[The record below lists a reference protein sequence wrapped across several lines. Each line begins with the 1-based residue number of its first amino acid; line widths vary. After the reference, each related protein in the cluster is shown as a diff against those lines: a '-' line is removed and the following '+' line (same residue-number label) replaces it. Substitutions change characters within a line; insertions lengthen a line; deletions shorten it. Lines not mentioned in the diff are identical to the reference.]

1 MRRGVLLP
9 DGLRVTRSLRKA
21 AHHYTTTVDA
31 AFDRGA
37 VGCADPSRPHG
48 WIDDDIVAV
57 FTDLHHRG
65 VVHSVETWTPDGRL
79 AGGLYGV
86 SIGGLFAGESMFH
99 DPVIGRDASKVALL
113 RLVAALT
120 RDGVSERMVDVQ
132 WRTDHLG
139 TLGAIEIDRDEYL
152 AALDETLVLPAPDW
166 TAERRLEPE
175 VA

>member
-1 MRRGVLLP
+1 
-9 DGLRVTRSLRKA
+9 
-21 AHHYTTTVDA
+21 
-31 AFDRGA
+31 
-37 VGCADPSRPHG
+37 
-48 WIDDDIVAV
+48 
-57 FTDLHHRG
+57 
-65 VVHSVETWTPDGRL
+65 
-79 AGGLYGV
+79 V

>member
-1 MRRGVLLP
+1 M
-9 DGLRVTRSLRKA
+9 
-21 AHHYTTTVDA
+21 
-31 AFDRGA
+31 
-37 VGCADPSRPHG
+37 
-48 WIDDDIVAV
+48 AV
-57 FTDLHHRG
+57 FTELHERG
-65 VVHSVETWTPDGRL
+65 VVHSVETWTADGRL

-152 AALDETLVLPAPDW
+152 AARDETLGLPAPDW